1 MLAVSIYLTTKC
13 VYLIA
18 DTCIISLARYN
29 AMFSRVENLF
39 SITSSILVEENL
51 L

>member
-18 DTCIISLARYN
+18 DTCIISLVRYN